1 MARAVIK
8 LNNAEIRV
16 DGHVARLSD
25 TIAESPGILYVKG
38 PNGSGKTIFLKTL
51 AGLNDINEI
60 ISTGII
66 IEPHSTRRWYVPQDP
81 WLITLGDTG
90 LDELLLIA
98 KRKINRVLSNT
109 RLDKILRKRIAH
121 MSYGERKILEIMK
134 AYIVEPDITCFD
146 EPFSGLDKYYRE
158 LAEQAIND
166 LARKSLVVIATNK
179 DINKPGANEVKV
191 LIKQLKD
198 DIDPPI
204 PLAGKGEVIVQNL
217 SIRRGNKSIEI
228 NGLKLKSGEASTII
242 GPNGSGKTTSLLAIA
257 GAIKYRGEIILRG
270 KTGFIPDDT
279 LLVSPGVTLDDVI
292 TNLCYADRDCMDKSL
307 FTLRELGVWDRNRPY
322 VALSDG
328 QRRLAL
334 LIPQLF
340 SGRAVLLIDSWLE
353 GIDMRRRTVVYEL
366 IKQYLER
373 GGIVIA
379 TLPRGDRLDVVEG
392 IPAPYD

>member
-1 MARAVIK
+1 MARAIIK

-16 DGHVARLSD
+16 DSHVARLSD

-60 ISTGII
+60 SSTGII
-66 IEPHSTRRWYVPQDP
+66 IEPGDARRWFVPQDP

-90 LDELLLIA
+90 FDELRLVVKENTGKVLD
-98 KRKINRVLSNT
+98 NPQVYRV
-109 RLDKILRKRIAH
+109 LRKRIAH
-121 MSYGERKILEIMK
+121 MSYGERKIIEIIK
-134 AYIVEPDITCFD
+134 AYMIEPDIACFD
-146 EPFSGLDKYYRE
+146 EPFSGLDKQYKGI
-158 LAEQAIND
+158 AVQAIND
-166 LARKSLVVIATNK
+166 LAGKSLVVIATNK
-179 DINKPGANEVKV
+179 DAETPGAKEVKV
-191 LIKQLKD
+191 LAKQFKD
-198 DIDPPI
+198 DIDPPV
-204 PLAGKGEVIVQNL
+204 PVADKGEIIIRNL
-217 SIRRGNKSIEI
+217 FIRRGDNTIEV
-228 NGLKLKSGEASTII
+228 GELKLRSGEASTII
-242 GPNGSGKTTSLLAIA
+242 GPNGSGKTTTLLAIA

-279 LLVSPGVTLDDVI
+279 LLVSPGVTLNDVI
-292 TNLCYADRDCMDKSL
+292 LNLCHADKDCMDRSL
-307 FTLRELGVWDRNRPY
+307 FTLQELGVRDRDKPY

-366 IKQYLER
+366 IRQYLED
-373 GGIVIA
+373 GGIIIA
-379 TLPRGDRLDVVEG
+379 TLPRGDKFDVVEG